1 MIVYCSVFNTA
12 VFVDIES
19 TTFITECVSFQC
31 QRRCYIPDNEL
42 DVKVEPLMLNLPQ
55 NWLTESCARCAVAS
69 SRGVAR
75 GIWGGVLLMPCGED
89 NATTSTDRGGES
101 QKSER
106 NGVS

>member
-1 MIVYCSVFNTA
+1 M
-12 VFVDIES
+12 
-19 TTFITECVSFQC
+19 CVLPMLKKML
-31 QRRCYIPDNEL
+31 PDNGL
-42 DVKVEPLMLNLPQ
+42 DVKVGPLMLNLAH
-55 NWLTESCARCAVAS
+55 NFLNKSRARCAVAS

-75 GIWGGVLLMPCGED
+75 GIRGGVLLMPCGED